1 MRPLEKRKLPR
12 VNIAL
17 PTEIASNSNGGT
29 TILSRTL
36 DVSKGGALLDSPL
49 PLANGEKICLKIDLD
64 MTSLPRIEAE
74 VLRCQPAFW
83 GRRHSVAVKFEEN
96 NPALM
101 DIVDLVHHLRE
112 GYKENSFRWL

>member
-12 VNIAL
+12 VNIGL
-17 PTEIASNSNGGT
+17 PTEIASRKGKPIN
-29 TILSRTL
+29 SRTL

-49 PLANGEKICLKIDLD
+49 PLKNGEKILIKIDLD
-64 MTSLPRIEAE
+64 MTSLPPMEAE

-83 GRRHSVAVKFEEN
+83 GRRHSVAVRFDEN
-96 NPALM
+96 HPALM
-101 DIVDLVHHLRE
+101 DIVDLVYHLRE